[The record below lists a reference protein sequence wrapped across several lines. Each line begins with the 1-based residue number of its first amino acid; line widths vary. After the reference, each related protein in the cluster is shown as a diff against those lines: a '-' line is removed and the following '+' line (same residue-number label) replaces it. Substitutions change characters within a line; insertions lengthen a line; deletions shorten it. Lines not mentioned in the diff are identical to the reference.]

1 MRPPVL
7 RARLL
12 GPMDLKFG
20 ERQLPPLD
28 SARAESLLAYLL
40 LHRDVPQPRQRLAFL
55 LWPDSAEGQAHT
67 NLRKVLHNLRRAL
80 PDADRLIEIGPRT
93 LRWRPDAPLWLDV
106 EQFERAV
113 AGGQLEEAV
122 QLYAGELLEG
132 RYDEWLAG
140 ERERLAGL
148 HADALERLARLQ
160 EHDLRWPEAIRCA
173 ERLVAFD
180 PLREESHRLLI
191 QLCQASGDRARAV
204 RAYHACAATLEREL
218 GIAPSPGTRAAY
230 ESLIAAPPADATA
243 PEGTP
248 ANPAA
253 ITERGTRAPS
263 TSPFVGRAAE
273 QARLAA
279 VWGAAA
285 SGHAQLV
292 LITGEAGVGKTRLV
306 DELRAHAGAVTVE
319 ARAYPAEGPLAYGIA
334 AAWLR
339 SQPVA
344 ERLVRLERPQLT
356 ELARLLPELA
366 AHVTPPEL
374 LPEAELRHR
383 LFGAIARAVLAA
395 GTPLLLIADDV
406 QCADPQSLGLIH
418 YLMRVW
424 PSARLLVAAT
434 ARREELDQDHPLTGL
449 TTALQALGRFSEI
462 ELDRLGREET
472 AMLAEHI
479 TGAPLEVAGLE
490 RLYEDSEGNP
500 LFVVEALQ
508 PDAPTSA
515 PKVQA
520 VIAGRLARLS
530 RPAAEL
536 AGVAAAIGRAF
547 TVDLLAAATELEE
560 QAFIGALDELW
571 RRGIVRA
578 HGPNSYDFSHG
589 RIRDA
594 AYATLGPPRRRQA
607 HLAAAR
613 ALERSENAAAAA
625 IALHYENAGATG
637 EAVRWHERSAVAA
650 QWLHA
655 HADAVRALE
664 RALALSEDLPPG
676 PGTARLQLRL
686 LTALPAPLLALEG
699 YASERMTRVHS
710 HALQPAGQLG
720 SEPEPRLM
728 WSLAMAALTRGEW
741 QPAREFGER
750 LRARAERD
758 DDQVLWVESDYLRGI
773 AAYWPGRLTE
783 ARGHF
788 EAAMERF
795 GPERRRAHV
804 LRYGQDP
811 ELLVR
816 LRLAHTLWLLGHSA
830 DADRQRDLALQ
841 AAGESSHAY
850 SRAATLVWAAIVAM
864 DRGEVAEF
872 RRHARALAAEPAD
885 EGPAHVRLAAEL
897 FAGHLA
903 VLEGRTDAGLARVRA
918 VRAQLAGGQV
928 PAPGLPGVATRLLL
942 EGYATAGRPDAGLA
956 LAGEALG
963 LGRGAELWE
972 AEIRRLRATFLAA
985 LGAPADEVEAE
996 LDRALGVARRQQA
1009 RAFEKRIRETL
1020 AERPG
1025 SHGGAR

>member
-1 MRPPVL
+1 MRPLVL

-12 GPMDLKFG
+12 GPMDLRFG
-20 ERQLPPLD
+20 ERQLAPLD

-40 LHRDVPQPRQRLAFL
+40 LHRDVPRPRQRLAFL

-80 PDADRLIEIGPRT
+80 PEADRLIEVGPRT

-106 EQFERAV
+106 EQFEQAV
-113 AGGQLEEAV
+113 AGGRLEEAV

-148 HADALERLARLQ
+148 HADALERLARRQ
-160 EHDLRWPEAIRCA
+160 EHDQRWPEAVRCA
-173 ERLVAFD
+173 ERLVALN

-191 QLCQASGDRARAV
+191 ELCQASGDRARAV

-218 GIAPSPGTRAAY
+218 RIAPSPGTRAVY
-230 ESLIAAPPADATA
+230 ESLIAVPPASIMA
-243 PEGTP
+243 PEG
-248 ANPAA
+248 ASVSLAA
-253 ITERGTRAPS
+253 KTGSGTKAPS
-263 TSPFVGRAAE
+263 MAPFVGRGDE
-273 QARLAA
+273 QAQLAA

-292 LITGEAGVGKTRLV
+292 LLTGEAGVGKTRLV
-306 DELRAHAGAVTVE
+306 DELRAHTGAVTGE
-319 ARAYPAEGPLAYGIA
+319 ARAYPAEGPLAYGLA

-339 SQPVA
+339 SQPVSA
-344 ERLVRLERPQLT
+344 RLSRLERPQLT

-366 AHVTPPEL
+366 GHVTPPEP
-374 LPEAELRHR
+374 LPEAELRYR

-406 QCADPQSLGLIH
+406 QWADPQSLGLIH
-418 YLMRVW
+418 YLMRVS

-434 ARREELDQDHPLTGL
+434 ARREELDEDHPLTGL
-449 TTALQALGRFSEI
+449 TTALQALGRFTEI
-462 ELDRLGREET
+462 ELDRLGREQT
-472 AMLAEHI
+472 ALLAERV
-479 TGAPLEVAGLE
+479 TGAPLDAAGLE
-490 RLYEDSEGNP
+490 RLYQDSEGNP

-508 PDAPTSA
+508 PDAPAAA

-536 AGVAAAIGRAF
+536 AGLAATMGRAF
-547 TVDLLAAATELEE
+547 TVDLLAAVTELDE

-578 HGPNSYDFSHG
+578 HGPNSYDFGHG

-594 AYATLGPPRRRQA
+594 AYAALGPPRQRQA

-613 ALERSENAAAAA
+613 ALERSENTAAAA
-625 IALHYENAGATG
+625 IALHYENADATA
-637 EAVRWHERSAVAA
+637 EAARWHERAAEAA

-664 RALALSEDLPPG
+664 RALALSEDQPPG

-686 LTALPAPLLALEG
+686 LTALPAPLVALEG
-699 YASERMTRVHS
+699 YASERMTRVHAR
-710 HALQPAGQLG
+710 ALQLAGQLG
-720 SEPEPRLM
+720 SEPEPPLM

-741 QPAREFGER
+741 EPAREFGER

-758 DDQVLWVESDYLRGI
+758 DDQVLWVESEYLQGI

-795 GPERRRAHV
+795 RPERRRAHV

-816 LRLAHTLWLLGHSA
+816 LRLAHTLWLLGHPEE
-830 DADRQRDLALQ
+830 ADRQRDLALQ

-850 SRAATLVWAAIVAM
+850 SRAVTWVWAAIVAI
-864 DRGEVAEF
+864 DRGEIAEF
-872 RRHARALAAEPAD
+872 RRYARALAADPAD
-885 EGPAHVRLAAEL
+885 EGPAQVLLATEL
-897 FAGHLA
+897 FAGYLA
-903 VLEGRTDAGLARVRA
+903 VLDGRTGEGITRVLTVRA
-918 VRAQLAGGQV
+918 RLAGGQA

-942 EGYATAGRPDAGLA
+942 KGYALAGQPEAGLA
-956 LAGEALG
+956 LASEALG
-963 LGRGAELWE
+963 MGRGAELWE

-985 LGAPADEVEAE
+985 LGAPAGEVEAE
-996 LDRALGVARRQQA
+996 LERALAVARRQKA
-1009 RAFEKRIRETL
+1009 RAFEERLRGTL
-1020 AERPG
+1020 AERSG

>member
-12 GPMDLKFG
+12 GPIDLKVG
-20 ERQLPPLD
+20 ERQLPLD

-67 NLRKVLHNLRRAL
+67 NLRKVLHTLRRAL
-80 PDADRLIEIGPRT
+80 PDADNLIEVGPRT
-93 LRWRPDAPLWLDV
+93 LRLRPDAPLWLDV
-106 EQFERAV
+106 DQFERAV
-113 AGGQLEEAV
+113 AGGRLEEAV
-122 QLYAGELLEG
+122 RLYAGELMEG
-132 RYDEWLAG
+132 RYDEWLADK
-140 ERERLAGL
+140 RERLAGL

-160 EHDLRWPEAIRCA
+160 EHDRRWPDAIRCA
-173 ERLVAFD
+173 ERLVALD

-191 QLCQASGDRARAV
+191 ELCQASGDRARAV

-230 ESLIAAPPADATA
+230 ESLIAARSA
-243 PEGTP
+243 PT
-248 ANPAA
+248 
-253 ITERGTRAPS
+253 GTRVPS
-263 TSPFVGRAAE
+263 TSPFVARVAE
-273 QARLAA
+273 QAQLAA

-285 SGHAQLV
+285 SGQAQLV
-292 LITGEAGVGKTRLV
+292 LVTGEPGVGKTRLV
-306 DELRAHAGAVTVE
+306 DELRARAAAVTLE
-319 ARAYPAEGPLAYGIA
+319 ARAYPAEGSLAYGLA

-339 SQPVA
+339 SQPVTA
-344 ERLVRLERPQLT
+344 RLSRLERPQLT

-366 AHVTPPEL
+366 AHVTPPEP
-374 LPEAELRHR
+374 LPEAELRYR
-383 LFGAIARAVLAA
+383 LFDAIARAMLAA
-395 GTPLLLIADDV
+395 GTPLLLIVDDV
-406 QCADPQSLGLIH
+406 QWADPQSLGLIH
-418 YLMRVW
+418 YLLRVY

-434 ARREELDQDHPLTGL
+434 ARREELDGDHPLTSL
-449 TTALQALGRFSEI
+449 ITALQALGRFSEI

-472 AMLAEHI
+472 ALLAERI
-479 TGAPLEVAGLE
+479 MGAPLDAAGLE

-508 PDAPTSA
+508 PDAPAAA
-515 PKVQA
+515 PKVQV

-536 AGVAAAIGRAF
+536 AGLAATMGRAF
-547 TVDLLAAATELEE
+547 TIDLLAAVTELDE

-571 RRGIVRA
+571 HRGIVRA
-578 HGPNSYDFSHG
+578 HGPNSYDFGHG

-594 AYATLGPPRRRQA
+594 AYAALGPPRQRQA

-625 IALHYENAGATG
+625 IALHYENAGATA
-637 EAVRWHERSAVAA
+637 EAAHWHERAAEAA

-664 RALALSEDLPPG
+664 RALALSEDQPPG

-699 YASERMTRVHS
+699 YASERMTRVHAR
-710 HALQPAGQLG
+710 ALQLAGQLG
-720 SEPEPRLM
+720 SEPEPPLM

-741 QPAREFGER
+741 EPAREFGER

-758 DDQVLWVESDYLRGI
+758 DDQVLWVESEYLQGI

-795 GPERRRAHV
+795 RPERRRAHV

-816 LRLAHTLWLLGHSA
+816 LRLAHTLWLLGHPGE
-830 DADRQRDLALQ
+830 ADRQRDLALQ
-841 AAGESSHAY
+841 AGDESTHAY
-850 SRAATLVWAAIVAM
+850 SRAAVWVWAAIVAI

-872 RRHARALAAEPAD
+872 RRHARALAADPAD
-885 EGPAHVRLAAEL
+885 EGPAQVWLAAEL

-903 VLEGRTDAGLARVRA
+903 VLEGRTDAGLARVQA
-918 VRAQLAGGQV
+918 VRAQLAGGQA

-942 EGYATAGRPDAGLA
+942 EGYATAGQPEAGLA
-956 LAGEALG
+956 LASEALEM
-963 LGRGAELWE
+963 GRGVELWE

-985 LGAPADEVEAE
+985 LGAPAGEVEAE
-996 LDRALGVARRQQA
+996 LGRALEVARRQQA
-1009 RAFEKRIRETL
+1009 QAFEKRIRETL
-1020 AERPG
+1020 AER
-1025 SHGGAR
+1025 SRSQGGAR